1 MRGLIH
7 EIGFW
12 TWIAIVAA
20 CCAIVA
26 IIVLV
31 FMCCKSNLNG
41 AGVAHGS
48 AFLTIGSGSSH
59 KVDLV
64 RALDEIAELRDS

>member
-12 TWIAIVAA
+12 TWIAIISA

-31 FMCCKSNLNG
+31 FMCCKSSLNG
-41 AGVAHGS
+41 AGGAHGS
-48 AFLTIGSGSSH
+48 AFLTFGSGSQR
-59 KVDLV
+59 VDLV
-64 RALDEIAELRDS
+64 RALDEIAELRDG

>member
-41 AGVAHGS
+41 AGDGS

>member
-12 TWIAIVAA
+12 TWIAIVSA

-31 FMCCKSNLNG
+31 FMCCKSSFDG
-41 AGVAHGS
+41 AGGGHGA
-48 AFLTIGSGSSH
+48 AFLTLGSGSH

-64 RALDEIAELRDS
+64 RALDEIAELRES

>member
-41 AGVAHGS
+41 DGGAHGS

>member
-31 FMCCKSNLNG
+31 FMCCKTNLNG
-41 AGVAHGS
+41 AGGAHGS
-48 AFLTIGSGSSH
+48 AFLTIGSGGSH